1 MNNSSDDIERVREA
15 AYRLY
20 DSFEK
25 DSQQEGSYDGL
36 VVFSLMRI
44 FLHVYI
50 RVH

>member
-36 VVFSLMRI
+36 VVIKFMEIL
-44 FLHVYI
+44 
-50 RVH
+50 